1 MADNIEH
8 AINKM
13 KETVKN
19 GKYKFRRIK
28 LKTKVSKGLSSDA
41 AKSFNDN
48 ISRIK
53 RRQINKKAR
62 LKAHSPAA
70 DAKAE
75 ISKDLRKDLGLSNGE
90 ESKVM

>member
-19 GKYKFRRIK
+19 GKYKFRRVK

-41 AKSFNDN
+41 TKSFNDN

-62 LKAHSPAA
+62 LKAHTPAA
-70 DAKAE
+70 DARAE
-75 ISKDLRKDLGLSNGE
+75 VSKDLRKDLGLSNGRE
-90 ESKVM
+90 EQAL

>member
-13 KETVKN
+13 TETVKN
-19 GKYKFRRIK
+19 GKYKFRRVK

-41 AKSFNDN
+41 AKAFNDN

-62 LKAHSPAA
+62 LKAHTPAA
-70 DAKAE
+70 DMKVE
-75 ISKDLRKDLGLSNGE
+75 VSKDLRKDLGLSNGRE
-90 ESKVM
+90 EREM

>member
-1 MADNIEH
+1 MANNIEH

-13 KETVKN
+13 TETVKN
-19 GKYKFRRIK
+19 GKYKFRRVK
-28 LKTKVSKGLSSDA
+28 LKTKVSKGLSSNA

-48 ISRIK
+48 ISRIE

-62 LKAHSPAA
+62 LKAHTPMA

-75 ISKDLRKDLGLSNGE
+75 MSKDLRKDLGLSNGE

>member
-19 GKYKFRRIK
+19 GKYKFRRVK

-53 RRQINKKAR
+53 RRQINKRAR
-62 LKAHSPAA
+62 LIAHTPAA
-70 DAKAE
+70 NMKAE
-75 ISKDLRKDLGLSNGE
+75 VSKDLRKDLGLSNGE

>member
-19 GKYKFRRIK
+19 GKYKFRRVK

-70 DAKAE
+70 DMKAAV
-75 ISKDLRKDLGLSNGE
+75 SKDLRKDLGLSNGRE
-90 ESKVM
+90 EQAL